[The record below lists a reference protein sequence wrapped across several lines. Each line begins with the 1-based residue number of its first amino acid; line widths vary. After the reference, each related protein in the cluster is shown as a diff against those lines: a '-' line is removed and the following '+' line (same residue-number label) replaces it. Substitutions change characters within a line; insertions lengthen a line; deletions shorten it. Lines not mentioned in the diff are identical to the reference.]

1 MAAVPSIPQNPSAE
15 FTPLLETLTKLTPHL
30 PTYQQACHFIRIID
44 GIPEAD
50 LRSMMSAIRKQTG
63 TPSNPVDWT
72 DPGRWIPE
80 RLTGEDADIA
90 RMLWTESGGVL
101 NPRHVRG
108 ALTLSIQS
116 GLLIVDPQGRFS
128 KTLAGDLYIDGDLE
142 MHQKVDRLEG
152 VDQILL
158 LLSARAKAQSS
169 DLLDEWI
176 DYLHDNT
183 SIRTE
188 STARSTLWSRLRYL
202 VTRGLASHNGSY
214 SITPEG
220 TAYLGTLRDE
230 RIGRS
235 LDVAKAAARHNTKT
249 GEMLKQALAE
259 MDPYAFEQMI
269 GDLLS
274 AMGYQDVEVT
284 SATGDKGVDV
294 VGVIQMGITD
304 VTEVIQVKRRRGN
317 IGRPVVDGL
326 RGALPYHKAIRGTI
340 ITLGGFSS
348 GCKEAAVFPGAAPIT
363 LIDGDQLLKLLFKHE
378 IGVSKREIAVWDFDD
393 DYFADRSED
402 DEEPDDD
409 I

>member
-1 MAAVPSIPQNPSAE
+1 MAK
-15 FTPLLETLTKLTPHL
+15 LKLTPHL
-30 PTYQQACHFIRIID
+30 PTYQQACHFIRLID

-90 RMLWTESGGVL
+90 RVLWTESGGVL

-152 VDQILL
+152 VDQTLL

-169 DLLDEWI
+169 DLLDEWM

-214 SITPEG
+214 RSRPKERP
-220 TAYLGTLRDE
+220 TL
-230 RIGRS
+230 
-235 LDVAKAAARHNTKT
+235 ARC
-249 GEMLKQALAE
+249 
-259 MDPYAFEQMI
+259 
-269 GDLLS
+269 
-274 AMGYQDVEVT
+274 AMNG
-284 SATGDKGVDV
+284 
-294 VGVIQMGITD
+294 
-304 VTEVIQVKRRRGN
+304 
-317 IGRPVVDGL
+317 
-326 RGALPYHKAIRGTI
+326 
-340 ITLGGFSS
+340 
-348 GCKEAAVFPGAAPIT
+348 
-363 LIDGDQLLKLLFKHE
+363 
-378 IGVSKREIAVWDFDD
+378 
-393 DYFADRSED
+393 
-402 DEEPDDD
+402 
-409 I
+409 